1 MLGARQRV
9 TPVSGLVDWAGRDR
23 ASKVVA
29 AAATIA
35 HGWNRLDDRELERLS
50 EALEDHS
57 RAYGEWLGSM
67 EGGGVDGPPAVHRD
81 AVREARA
88 ILAEIRGANRR
99 MRLTSEPVA
108 RRELAASL
116 GRSASDLVDQI
127 NAATL
132 VIDLSRD

>member
-1 MLGARQRV
+1 MLGTRHRV
-9 TPVSGLVDWAGRDR
+9 TPVTGLVDWAGRDR

-35 HGWNRLDDRELERLS
+35 HGWDRLDARELERLS

-67 EGGGVDGPPAVHRD
+67 DNAGVDGVRRVQHD
-81 AVREARA
+81 AVREARS

-99 MRLTSEPVA
+99 MRVTSEPVA

-116 GRSASDLVDQI
+116 GRSASDLVDEI
-127 NAATL
+127 NAANL
-132 VIDLSRD
+132 VIDLSRS